1 VLVASEQGPSA
12 TPSLVEAY
20 AETTLKLRAMQNMTS
35 SGPGLT
41 LLVPGNTG
49 LHLHQ
54 KSNNAGSLNAL
65 QLKLDQL
72 GAKLRLPMGTTMD
85 SPMFLEGLRAVKQR
99 NLRHMQHLVEEQ
111 SFKYR
116 LLFQK
121 LAQVE
126 SGNNAQ
132 KLKKSV
138 NAAKT

>member
-1 VLVASEQGPSA
+1 
-12 TPSLVEAY
+12 
-20 AETTLKLRAMQNMTS
+20 
-35 SGPGLT
+35 
-41 LLVPGNTG
+41 
-49 LHLHQ
+49 
-54 KSNNAGSLNAL
+54 L

-85 SPMFLEGLRAVKQR
+85 ENSPMFLEGLRAVKQR